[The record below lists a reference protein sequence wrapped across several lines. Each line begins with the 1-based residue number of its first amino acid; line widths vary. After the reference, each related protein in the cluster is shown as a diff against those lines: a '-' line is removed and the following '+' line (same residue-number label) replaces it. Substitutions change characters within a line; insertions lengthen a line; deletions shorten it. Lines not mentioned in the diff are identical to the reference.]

1 MNPFYILNYYNI
13 FYRDQKL
20 INAFRLTDRGDF
32 VVPSHKSEA
41 YFDRPFKRSFVHL
54 SAPHMYATVLE
65 KLDIKQGHAFLNVG
79 SGSGYLSCL
88 VACLLGKNGLSHGID
103 VNEEVVN
110 HSRECTLRWFDRHK
124 QLVKEQENSNNNSN
138 MEIPEILEEGIS
150 FVHGNCFNIDIDA
163 AAQTCRYDRIYIG
176 AGCPDDKKEFFY
188 SLLAENGLMIL
199 PVNNKNVLLK
209 VIRKSRS
216 VFASEDISNVN
227 FAPLLE
233 SINIELKV
241 KLPPVLW
248 APLKSRHQQYPLSFR
263 NAVKT
268 LLLSASRLPNYDS
281 SFKHSP
287 PFIPT
292 HLWQYILTFTSRNW
306 FIPNLT
312 EVQCLTEDLAMER
325 SMREDSEEK
334 LKITAKKLKRV
345 EQERDMYKVKLIH

>member
-1 MNPFYILNYYNI
+1 
-13 FYRDQKL
+13 
-20 INAFRLTDRGDF
+20 
-32 VVPSHKSEA
+32 
-41 YFDRPFKRSFVHL
+41 
-54 SAPHMYATVLE
+54 MYATVLE
-65 KLDIKQGHAFLNVG
+65 QLDLKQGHAFLNVG

-110 HSRECTLRWFDRHK
+110 HSRECTLRWFDRHR
-124 QLVKEQENSNNNSN
+124 QLVQEHDDLNHNNNSN
-138 MEIPEILEEGIS
+138 IEIPEILEEGIN

-163 AAQTCRYDRIYIG
+163 AAQTCKYDRIYIG

-199 PVNNKNVLLK
+199 PVNSKNVLLK

-216 VFASEDISNVN
+216 VFATEDISNVN
-227 FAPLLE
+227 FAPLID

-263 NAVKT
+263 IAVKT
-268 LLLSASRLPNYDS
+268 LLLSASRIPNDDNS
-281 SFKHSP
+281 SLKHSP
-287 PFIPT
+287 PFIPI

-306 FIPNLT
+306 FIPILT
-312 EVQCLTEDLAMER
+312 EVQCLTEDLVMER

-334 LKITAKKLKRV
+334 LKVTVKKLKRT
-345 EQERDMYKVKLIH
+345 EQERDMYKV